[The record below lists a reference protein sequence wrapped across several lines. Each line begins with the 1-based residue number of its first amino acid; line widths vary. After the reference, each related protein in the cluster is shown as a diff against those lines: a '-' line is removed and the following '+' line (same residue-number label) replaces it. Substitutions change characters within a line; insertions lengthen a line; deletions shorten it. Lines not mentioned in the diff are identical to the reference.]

1 MCPVLRTVTA
11 TLAATFAL
19 VGAWAAPAFAC
30 GGLVAPNGAVQLLRT
45 TTLAA
50 HVDGVEHYV
59 TSFAF
64 ASPEESFGSI
74 VPLPGEPT
82 TVERAGRWTL
92 QRLVQ
97 EITPPR
103 AVAFDGDDAAASALE
118 SVEVLEHVQIDALDV
133 TIVRG
138 GGTEV
143 AAWAEEQGFTI
154 SADAPEVL
162 DFYSE
167 RSPYFMAA
175 RFDADLAAAE
185 DFTEGDAIPVHLAI
199 PTEDPWVPIHILGL
213 DKPGTELVEA
223 DVFLL
228 TDEKPSL
235 LGPEAL
241 RLERS
246 EPASDLL
253 LDDLRSDR
261 HSAWVPEEAWLSYL
275 RIDAPAAALDGDLAI
290 DVGGNHP
297 SRVAAGLARGELA
310 AGPTIATGSDD
321 PWLNWVLAGLGAA
334 VVTGG
339 LLVLLRTGDQAGR
352 AS

>member
-1 MCPVLRTVTA
+1 MRRL
-11 TLAATFAL
+11 LAVPLLLIVAL
-19 VGAWAAPAFAC
+19 VLGAAPAGAC
-30 GGLVAPNGAVQLLRT
+30 GGLVAPNGAVQLVRT

-59 TSFAF
+59 TSFEF

-82 TVERAGRWTL
+82 EVERAGRWTL
-92 QRLVQ
+92 QRLVE
-97 EITPPR
+97 EIQP
-103 AVAFDGDDAAASALE
+103 VFLEQAAAEDGLASGAARN
-118 SVEVLEHVQIDALDV
+118 VEVLSRHQIGALDI

-143 AAWAEEQGFTI
+143 SEWAEERGFVI
-154 SADAPEVL
+154 SEDAPATL

-175 RFDADLAAAE
+175 RFDAEEARND
-185 DFTEGDAIPVHLAI
+185 DFAVGDAIPVHLAI
-199 PTEDPWVPIHILGL
+199 PTDDPWVPIHILAL
-213 DKPGTELVEA
+213 DKPGTEIVTA

-228 TDEKPSL
+228 TEDRPAL
-235 LGPEAL
+235 LGPDAL

-261 HSAWVPEEAWLSYL
+261 RSEWVPDEAWFTYLS
-275 RIDAPAAALDGDLAI
+275 IDAPAADLDGDLAI
-290 DVGGNHP
+290 DVDGNQPSPIDAGRISPSSLSTTTGVGGDGIGLP
-297 SRVAAGLARGELA
+297 DGTPALLLLVAAVGVVAR
-310 AGPTIATGSDD
+310 
-321 PWLNWVLAGLGAA
+321 V
-334 VVTGG
+334 
-339 LLVLLRTGDQAGR
+339 GR
-352 AS
+352 RPRREA